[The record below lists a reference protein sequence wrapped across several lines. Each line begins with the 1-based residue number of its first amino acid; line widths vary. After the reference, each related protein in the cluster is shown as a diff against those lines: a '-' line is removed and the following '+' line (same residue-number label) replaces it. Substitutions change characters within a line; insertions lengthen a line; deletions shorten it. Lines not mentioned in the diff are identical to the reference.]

1 MSLKK
6 AINKRNLVILGL
18 NSGTSA
24 DGLDMAVMLIS
35 QTKRGTAVKYLA
47 GCAKSYPLELR
58 ELVLKVADSRTI
70 DLNIVIHLDSLLG
83 QFFGRAASAY
93 IRKLAKNNIRVD
105 AVASHGQTIRHLPH
119 KVQFGRFSVAGT
131 LQLGAPERIA
141 AATGKMVVADFRQ
154 ADIAVGNEGAP
165 VTTGAMQRLFAT
177 STESRLIVNI
187 GGIAN
192 YFYFPKDKSRLKPSA
207 ADCGPGNSLS
217 DILSQR
223 LYGEKYDRKGVR
235 ASKGKVSERLLTLL
249 LANPFF
255 SGKTISTGREDF
267 GVTVVR
273 ETLDFGQRFDLTP
286 EDMLA
291 TAAKLTAA
299 AIAMKVRPLLDRDG
313 KLSKLYLTGGGRK
326 NNFIVNRLRQL
337 LPEMELHRADE
348 LGINADFIEAAAY
361 AVMGEACLRS
371 EPLNLQGK
379 NKTGSASPV
388 LGRIVQPPVNWRR

>member
-6 AINKRNLVILGL
+6 AINKRTLVILGL

-24 DGLDMAVMLIS
+24 DGLDMAVTRIS
-35 QTKRGTAVKYLA
+35 RTKRDATVKYLA
-47 GCAKSYPLELR
+47 GHAKPYPSELR
-58 ELVLKVADSRTI
+58 QLVLKVADSRII
-70 DLNIVIHLDSLLG
+70 DLSAVIRLDSLLG
-83 QFFGRAASAY
+83 RFFGQAASAY
-93 IRKLAKNNIRVD
+93 IRRLAKNNILVD
-105 AVASHGQTIRHLPH
+105 VVASHGQTIRHLPH
-119 KVQFGRFSVAGT
+119 KVQIGRFSITGT

-141 AATGKMVVADFRQ
+141 AVTGKMVVADFRQ
-154 ADIAVGNEGAP
+154 ADVAVGNEGAP
-165 VTTGAMQRLFAT
+165 ITTGAMRRLFAT

-187 GGIAN
+187 GGVAN
-192 YFYFPKDKSRLKPSA
+192 YFYFPKVKMRLKASA
-207 ADCGPGNSLS
+207 VDCGPGNSLS

-223 LYGEKYDRKGVR
+223 LYGEKYDRKGLR

-267 GVTVVR
+267 GVTIA
-273 ETLDFGQRFDLTP
+273 EEILDFGQRFGLAS

-291 TAAKLTAA
+291 SAAKLTAA
-299 AIAMKVRPLLDRDG
+299 AIAMKVRPLLGRDRN
-313 KLSKLYLTGGGRK
+313 LSKLYLTGGGRK

-337 LPEMELHRADE
+337 LPDMEIHQADE

-379 NKTGSASPV
+379 NKTSSTSPV
-388 LGRIVQPPVNWRR
+388 FGRIVQPPVN

>member
-6 AINKRNLVILGL
+6 AINKSTLVILGL

-24 DGLDMAVMLIS
+24 DGLDMAVMRIS
-35 QTKRGTAVKYLA
+35 RTKRGTTVKFLA
-47 GCAKSYPLELR
+47 GRAKPYPSELR
-58 ELVLKVADSRTI
+58 QLVSKVADSRII
-70 DLNIVIHLDSLLG
+70 DLNAVIYLDSLLG
-83 QFFGRAASAY
+83 RFFGRAASAY

-105 AVASHGQTIRHLPH
+105 IVASHGQTIRHLPH
-119 KVQFGRFSVAGT
+119 KVQFGQFSVAGT

-141 AATGKMVVADFRQ
+141 VATGKLIVADFRQ
-154 ADIAVGNEGAP
+154 ADVAMGNEGAP
-165 VTTGAMQRLFAT
+165 VTTGAMRHLFA
-177 STESRLIVNI
+177 SNTESRLIVNI

-192 YFYFPKDKSRLKPSA
+192 YFYFPKGKLRLKSSA
-207 ADCGPGNSLS
+207 ADCGPGNSLI

-267 GVTVVR
+267 GMTIAKEV
-273 ETLDFGQRFDLTP
+273 LDFGQRFGLSP

-291 TAAKLTAA
+291 TAAKLTAT
-299 AIAMKVRPLLDRDG
+299 AIAMKVRPLLDQDR

-326 NNFIVNRLRQL
+326 NNFIVNRLRLL
-337 LPEMELHRADE
+337 LPEMEIHRADE

-361 AVMGEACLRS
+361 AVMGEACFRS
-371 EPLNLQGK
+371 EPLNLREK
-379 NKTGSASPV
+379 NKTGLASPV
-388 LGRIVQPPVNWRR
+388 LGRIVQPPVNRRR

>member
-6 AINKRNLVILGL
+6 AINKRTLVILGL

-24 DGLDMAVMLIS
+24 DGLDMAVMRIS
-35 QTKRGTAVKYLA
+35 RTKRCAAVKYLA
-47 GCAKSYPLELR
+47 GRAKPYPSELR
-58 ELVLKVADSRTI
+58 RLVLKVAESRTI
-70 DLNIVIHLDSLLG
+70 DLNAVIHLDSLLG
-83 QFFGRAASAY
+83 RFFGRAASAY

-105 AVASHGQTIRHLPH
+105 VVASHGQTIRHLPH
-119 KVQFGRFSVAGT
+119 KVQIGRFSVAGT

-154 ADIAVGNEGAP
+154 ADVAVGNEGAP
-165 VTTGAMQRLFAT
+165 ITAGTMQRLFAAN
-177 STESRLIVNI
+177 TESRLIVNI

-192 YFYFPKDKSRLKPSA
+192 YFYFPKEKSRLKPSA
-207 ADCGPGNSLS
+207 VDCGPGNSLS

-267 GVTVVR
+267 GLTIA
-273 ETLDFGQRFDLTP
+273 EEILDFGQRFGLTP

-291 TAAKLTAA
+291 TVAKLTAA
-299 AIAMKVRPLLDRDG
+299 AIVMKVRPLLDRDR

-337 LPEMELHRADE
+337 LPEMEIHRADE

-371 EPLNLQGK
+371 ESLNLQGK
-379 NKTGSASPV
+379 NKTGSAAP
-388 LGRIVQPPVNWRR
+388 GFGIIMQPPVNRRR